1 MRSRR
6 SFHVGECHA
15 PFFHNH
21 EQNCSNIIITNEQE
35 GRFQYKSI
43 WWVFIRIS
51 EKNHSVKE
59 LDPPVHPRAIS
70 LSLSLAWRCTNQ
82 MIKWSN
88 LNHTLT
94 LTLKISWSY
103 LLLRAASIRV
113 RYCHF
118 RSASTSVPSLLTRA
132 ASRCVPS
139 LLFLAASIC
148 VRWIV
153 VFPSHDLLFFYSL
166 SRLPKSGQKPP
177 KSAKSSFSRKACMCL
192 KPSFSVC
199 FW

>member
-1 MRSRR
+1 MPK
-6 SFHVGECHA
+6 HHQCHA

-35 GRFQYKSI
+35 GRSQYESI
-43 WWVFIRIS
+43 WWVFTIIL

-59 LDPPVHPRAIS
+59 LVPPVHPRAISLSLALS

-94 LTLKISWSY
+94 LTLKISWSC
-103 LLLRAASIRV
+103 LLRAASIRV

-118 RSASTSVPSLLTRA
+118 RSALICMPSLHSCNLEM
-132 ASRCVPS
+132 CVFS
-139 LLFLAASIC
+139 
-148 VRWIV
+148 
-153 VFPSHDLLFFYSL
+153 SL
-166 SRLPKSGQKPP
+166 SHSLDMC
-177 KSAKSSFSRKACMCL
+177 ALDCCVSFSRTPL
-192 KPSFSVC
+192 LL
-199 FW
+199 

>member
-1 MRSRR
+1 MNKKEE
-6 SFHVGECHA
+6 FNMNHIGE
-15 PFFHNH
+15 
-21 EQNCSNIIITNEQE
+21 SLQE
-35 GRFQYKSI
+35 FL
-43 WWVFIRIS
+43 
-51 EKNHSVKE
+51 EKNHSMNE
-59 LDPPVHPRAIS
+59 LDTTHPPPSNLTITLTHMK
-70 LSLSLAWRCTNQ
+70 

-153 VFPSHDLLFFYSL
+153 MIPSHDLLFFYSL

-177 KSAKSSFSRKACMCL
+177 KSAKKQLFSK
-192 KPSFSVC
+192 SVRVL
-199 FW
+199 FPIF